1 MPLLFVRFNLAHPEL
16 ADFHP
21 VQRIAGEDFECGRR
35 CHRLRSRWHESGHG
49 LIASQKPGQRSITN
63 SRQRFIE
70 NELSDAGLILL
81 IL

>member
-1 MPLLFVRFNLAHPEL
+1 MWQE
-16 ADFHP
+16 
-21 VQRIAGEDFECGRR
+21 VQSAVGR
-35 CHRLRSRWHESGHG
+35 LHEPWHG
-49 LIASQKPGQRSITN
+49 LTARQEPGQRSITN